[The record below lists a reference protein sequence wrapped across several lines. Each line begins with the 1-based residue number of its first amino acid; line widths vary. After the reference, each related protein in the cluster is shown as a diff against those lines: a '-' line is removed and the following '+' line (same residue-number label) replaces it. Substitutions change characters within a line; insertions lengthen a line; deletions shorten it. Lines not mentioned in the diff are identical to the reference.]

1 MMLRNPAGHWY
12 RLGVGET
19 LDARAVGLSDQC
31 NPSFLARRQQH
42 LNASI
47 TTRWRF
53 TPAHDGDR
61 AGLAAFQN
69 DDYWF
74 FLGIEQVAGKAMI
87 RLDRRAGEREPKAGA
102 MVTEAPLDAATGAPI
117 ALRITARGGRYDFAY
132 ATRPENGRAH
142 V

>member
-12 RLGVGET
+12 RLGGGAT
-19 LDARAVGLSDQC
+19 LDARAVGLSDHG

-47 TTRWRF
+47 TTRVRF

-74 FLGIEQVAGKAMI
+74 FLGIEQEI
-87 RLDRRAGEREPKAGA
+87 
-102 MVTEAPLDAATGAPI
+102 
-117 ALRITARGGRYDFAY
+117 
-132 ATRPENGRAH
+132 GRAH
-142 V
+142 VCTPVTNAHLVCRLLLEKKTPNIRHIFETSLPNTYIQIQYR